1 MALKSAQEL
10 SKLITAIGRIGK
22 KIDEQIQVAAIQAIG
37 YSIVHG
43 DIRFGQQLFDN
54 MPSGARRQ
62 ALVTYLEKFGQF
74 VWMSTEKKFNFY
86 KRDDIEFDEEF
97 LAGRKWYDEKKENIV
112 SDIDVQ
118 AMVDKLIK
126 RIESA
131 IEKVVSTSRMQHC
144 LTRSNWHLLR
154 TTLNSLKRLWLK
166 MTRSLKMMSPSC
178 AWLRNL
184 TGRNHP
190 SGWSRCDA
198 PTDESQ
204 H

>member
-37 YSIVHG
+37 YSIIHG

-97 LAGRKWYDEKKENIV
+97 LAGPSKKV
-112 SDIDVQ
+112 
-118 AMVDKLIK
+118 A
-126 RIESA
+126 
-131 IEKVVSTSRMQHC
+131 STSRMPHC

-154 TTLNSLKRLWLK
+154 TTLNSLRMLSLK

-178 AWLRNL
+178 A
-184 TGRNHP
+184 
-190 SGWSRCDA
+190 
-198 PTDESQ
+198 
-204 H
+204 

>member
-37 YSIVHG
+37 YSIIHG

-131 IEKVVSTSRMQHC
+131 IEKGGVNVKNAALLDEIKLASASYNSQFVEEVVVEDDSVTEDDVAILRM
-144 LTRSNWHLLR
+144 
-154 TTLNSLKRLWLK
+154 
-166 MTRSLKMMSPSC
+166 
-178 AWLRNL
+178 A
-184 TGRNHP
+184 
-190 SGWSRCDA
+190 A
-198 PTDESQ
+198 
-204 H
+204 